1 MCRRRNLRVMT
12 NSLTGTPDP
21 RVRRYV
27 LPTRVVWQTDGDSVL
42 DAEHLLTNDTGQ
54 AIINFMTYTSCQMK
68 SRNGATASILLDFG
82 RELHGGIQIL
92 TAHANKPFVTV
103 RIRLGESVSEAMGDP
118 NNDHALNDF
127 TLNLPHMSAQEFGMT
142 GFRFCRLDL
151 PDDGAEAQIVSV
163 RAVSLNRELEYVGAF
178 RSSDDLLNR
187 IWEVGA
193 YTVHLNMQDYVWDG
207 IKRDRLVWLGD
218 MHPETRVILS
228 VFGADG
234 VKVLTDSL
242 DYARDRTPLPRWMN
256 GMISYSFWWVLMHRD
271 LYLYRGDLPY
281 LEAQRPYL
289 TGLLSQM
296 ASMVDSEGR
305 EQLSEGMRFLD
316 WPTEAL
322 GDAPKDAGLHA
333 LLLLAIEAGETLCA
347 VLKDVETA
355 GACRDAA
362 ARLRRY
368 QPPLETGSKQAAA
381 LLALADI
388 YPPAE
393 VNDAVLSRDPL
404 VGLSPFYGYYVLEA
418 RAKAGDTNGALAAIR
433 TFWGAMLDLG
443 ATTFWEHFDMAWIE
457 GAARIDE
464 LTPPG
469 KIDVHATYGD
479 YCFKGW
485 RHSLC
490 HGWSGGP
497 TAWLTEHVLGLA
509 PLEPGCRRVRVAP
522 NLGDLDW
529 AEGALPTPFGPVHVR
544 HEKAANGTIHSEIS
558 APEGVAIESRG

>member
-1 MCRRRNLRVMT
+1 MT
-12 NSLTGTPDP
+12 NSLIGSPDP

-27 LPTRVVWQTDGDSVL
+27 LPTRIVWQTDGDSVQE
-42 DAEHLLTNDTGQ
+42 AENLLTNDTGQ
-54 AIINFMTYTSCQMK
+54 AIINFMTYTSCKLQSK
-68 SRNGATASILLDFG
+68 NSTTASLLLDFG
-82 RELHGGIQIL
+82 RELQGGIQIL
-92 TAHANKPFVTV
+92 IAHANRPWVAV

-118 NNDHALNDF
+118 NNDHALNDV

-151 PDDGAEAQIVSV
+151 PDDGTEEGVEAQIVAV
-163 RAVSLNRELEYVGAF
+163 RAVSINRELEYVGSF
-178 RSSDDLLNR
+178 RCSDSLLNQ

-281 LEAQRPYL
+281 LEAQRGYL
-289 TGLLSQM
+289 TGLLQQM
-296 ASMVDSEGR
+296 ASMVDSDGR
-305 EQLSEGMRFLD
+305 EKLTGGARFLD

-322 GDAPKDAGLHA
+322 GEEPKNAGLHA
-333 LLLLAIEAGETLCA
+333 LLLMALEAGVEMSNALN
-347 VLKDVETA
+347 DSETA
-355 GACRDAA
+355 TSCQEAA
-362 ARLRRY
+362 TRLRQY

-381 LLALADI
+381 LLALADL
-388 YPPAE
+388 YSAAQ
-393 VNDAVLSRDPL
+393 VNDVVLAREPL

-418 RAKAGDTNGALAAIR
+418 RAKAGDTAGALAAIR

-443 ATTFWEHFDMAWIE
+443 ATTFWEHFDMAWVE

-469 KIDVHATYGD
+469 KIDVHAAYGD

-497 TAWLTEHVLGLA
+497 TAWLTEHVLGIA
-509 PLEPGCRRVRVAP
+509 PLEPGCRRLRVTP
-522 NLGDLDW
+522 NLGDLEW
-529 AEGALPTPFGPVHVR
+529 AEGSLPTPLGPVWVR
-544 HEKAANGTIHSEIS
+544 HEKAADGTIRTEIKTPDG
-558 APEGVAIESRG
+558 AAIERTL

>member
-1 MCRRRNLRVMT
+1 MT
-12 NSLTGTPDP
+12 NPLIGTPDP

-27 LPTRVVWQTDGDSVL
+27 LPTRIVWQSDDDTVQES
-42 DAEHLLTNDTGQ
+42 ANLLANDTGQ
-54 AIINFMTYTSCQMK
+54 AIISFMTYTACQLR
-68 SRNGATASILLDFG
+68 SRNGTTASVLLDFG

-92 TAHANKPFVTV
+92 IAHANRSHVAV

-118 NNDHALNDF
+118 NNDHALNDV
-127 TLNLPHMSAQEFGMT
+127 TLNLPEMSAQEFGMT

-151 PDDGAEAQIVSV
+151 LEDGVEAQIVSV

-178 RSSDDLLNR
+178 RCSDERLNR

-242 DYARDRTPLPRWMN
+242 DYARDRTPLPHWMN
-256 GMISYSFWWVLMHRD
+256 GMISYSFWWVLMQRD
-271 LYLYRGDLPY
+271 LYRYRGDLSY
-281 LEAQRPYL
+281 LDAQRAYL
-289 TGLLSQM
+289 SGLLQQM
-296 ASMVDSEGR
+296 AGMVDSEGR
-305 EQLSEGMRFLD
+305 EKLSGGARFLD

-322 GDAPKDAGLHA
+322 GEAPKDAGLHA
-333 LLLLAIEAGETLCA
+333 LLLMALDAGNEMSEALGET
-347 VLKDVETA
+347 ETA
-355 GACRDAA
+355 GLCRDAA
-362 ARLRRY
+362 DRLRQY

-381 LLALADI
+381 LLALADL
-388 YPPAE
+388 YPPSV
-393 VNDAVLSRDPL
+393 VNETVLARDPL
-404 VGLSPFYGYYVLEA
+404 AGLSPFYGYYVLEA
-418 RAKAGDTNGALAAIR
+418 RARAGDTAGALDAIR

-443 ATTFWEHFDMAWIE
+443 ATTFWEHFDMAWVE

-464 LTPPG
+464 ITPPG
-469 KIDVHATYGD
+469 RIDVHAAYGD

-497 TAWLTEHVLGLA
+497 TAWMTEHVLGLA
-509 PLEPGCRRVRVAP
+509 PLEAGCRRVRVAP
-522 NLGDLDW
+522 NLGDLEW
-529 AEGALPTPFGPVHVR
+529 AEGVLPTPLGPVHVR
-544 HEKAANGTIHSEIS
+544 HERMADGAIRSNIDAPHGVTIDQR
-558 APEGVAIESRG
+558 A

>member
-1 MCRRRNLRVMT
+1 
-12 NSLTGTPDP
+12 
-21 RVRRYV
+21 VRRYV
-27 LPTRVVWQTDGDSVL
+27 LPTRIVWQSDGDSVE
-42 DAEHLLTNDTGQ
+42 DPEHLLTNDTGQ
-54 AIINFMTYTSCQMK
+54 AIIGFMTYNACQLR
-68 SRNGATASILLDFG
+68 SQNGAAASLLLDFG
-82 RELHGGIQIL
+82 RELQGGVQIL
-92 TAHANKPFVTV
+92 IAHANRPYVAL

-118 NNDHALNDF
+118 NNDHALNDV
-127 TLNLPHMSAQEFGMT
+127 TLHLPQMSAQEFGMT

-151 PDDGAEAQIVSV
+151 PEEGTEAQIVAV
-163 RAVSLNRELEYVGAF
+163 RAVSLNRELQYAGGF
-178 RSSDDLLNR
+178 RCSDERLNR

-228 VFGADG
+228 VFDADG
-234 VKVLTDSL
+234 VRVLTDSL

-271 LYLYRGDLPY
+271 LYLYRADLPY

-289 TGLLSQM
+289 TGLLQQM

-305 EQLSEGMRFLD
+305 EKLSGGARFLD

-322 GDAPKDAGLHA
+322 GEAPKDAGLHA
-333 LLLLAIEAGETLCA
+333 LLLMALEAGVELC
-347 VLKDVETA
+347 TA
-355 GACRDAA
+355 LDEVDTGSLCRDTAS
-362 ARLRRY
+362 RLRQY

-381 LLALADI
+381 LLALADL
-388 YPPAE
+388 YPASVVNE
-393 VNDAVLSRDPL
+393 VVLARDPL
-404 VGLSPFYGYYVLEA
+404 AGLSPFYGYYVLEA
-418 RAKAGDTNGALAAIR
+418 RAKAGDTAGALEAIR

-443 ATTFWEHFDMAWIE
+443 ATTFWEHFDMAWVD

-469 KIDVHATYGD
+469 KVDVHAAYGD
-479 YCFKGW
+479 FCFKGW

-497 TAWLTEHVLGLA
+497 TAWMTEHVLGLA
-509 PLEPGCRRVRVAP
+509 PLEPGCRRLRVAP
-522 NLGDLDW
+522 NLGDLQW
-529 AEGALPTPFGPVHVR
+529 AEGSLPTPFGPVHVR
-544 HEKAANGTIHSEIS
+544 HEKAADGTVRSKID
-558 APEGVAIESRG
+558 APEGVTVEQGS